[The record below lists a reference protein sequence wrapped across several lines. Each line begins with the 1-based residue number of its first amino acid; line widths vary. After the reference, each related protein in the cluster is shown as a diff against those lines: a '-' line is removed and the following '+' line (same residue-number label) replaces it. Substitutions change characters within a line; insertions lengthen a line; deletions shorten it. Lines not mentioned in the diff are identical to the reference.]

1 MHYCFLFAGEKD
13 LSRLQGKVQATVDDF
28 KDVVNY
34 FQYTGEGEEV
44 FLFTTKL
51 FAVLAILMMES
62 VIKRKRLRRFRIL
75 FPCANRSFRVG
86 ILYKPFILYD
96 LNNKEKQNGAVVVVK

>member
-1 MHYCFLFAGEKD
+1 M
-13 LSRLQGKVQATVDDF
+13 DDF

-51 FAVLAILMMES
+51 FAVLAILMMVS
-62 VIKRKRLRRFRIL
+62 MIKRIL
-75 FPCANRSFRVG
+75 FPCANRSFRVC
-86 ILYKPFILYD
+86 ILCKPFILYAD
-96 LNNKEKQNGAVVVVK
+96 LNNKEKQNVFWRGSCS

>member
-1 MHYCFLFAGEKD
+1 M
-13 LSRLQGKVQATVDDF
+13 DDF

-51 FAVLAILMMES
+51 FAVLAILMIVS
-62 VIKRKRLRRFRIL
+62 IIKRRFRIW

-86 ILYKPFILYD
+86 ILCKPFILYAD
-96 LNNKEKQNGAVVVVK
+96 LNNKEKQNVFWSGNCS

>member
-1 MHYCFLFAGEKD
+1 MVANWRFNVFQLHYGFLFAGEKD

-44 FLFTTKL
+44 FLFT
-51 FAVLAILMMES
+51 FAVLAILMMVS
-62 VIKRKRLRRFRIL
+62 II
-75 FPCANRSFRVG
+75 
-86 ILYKPFILYD
+86 
-96 LNNKEKQNGAVVVVK
+96 

>member
-51 FAVLAILMMES
+51 FAVLAILMMVS
-62 VIKRKRLRRFRIL
+62 IKE
-75 FPCANRSFRVG
+75 AT
-86 ILYKPFILYD
+86 
-96 LNNKEKQNGAVVVVK
+96 

>member
-1 MHYCFLFAGEKD
+1 M
-13 LSRLQGKVQATVDDF
+13 DDF

-51 FAVLAILMMES
+51 FAVLAILMMVS
-62 VIKRKRLRRFRIL
+62 IIKRKRLKRFRIL
-75 FPCANRSFRVG
+75 FPCANRSLRVG
-86 ILYKPFILYD
+86 ILCKPFILYG
-96 LNNKEKQNGAVVVVK
+96 LNNKEKQNVFWRGSSCS

>member
-1 MHYCFLFAGEKD
+1 M
-13 LSRLQGKVQATVDDF
+13 QGKVQATVDDF

-44 FLFTTKL
+44 FLFT
-51 FAVLAILMMES
+51 FAVLAILMMVS
-62 VIKRKRLRRFRIL
+62 IIKRKRLKRFRIL

-86 ILYKPFILYD
+86 ILCNPFILYG
-96 LNNKEKQNGAVVVVK
+96 LNNKELTKCILEW